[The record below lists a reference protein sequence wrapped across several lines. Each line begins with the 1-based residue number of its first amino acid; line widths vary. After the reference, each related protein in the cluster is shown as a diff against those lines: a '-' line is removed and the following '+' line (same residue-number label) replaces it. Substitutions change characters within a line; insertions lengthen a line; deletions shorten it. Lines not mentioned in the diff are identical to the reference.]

1 MTEMGTQT
9 ASVQRAKVRPNKRKR
24 KVTGYGIAFTTFG
37 TIWLIIAGYPLLYMV
52 MTSFRTQNGY
62 LIGKPWLP
70 PSHPTLSNY
79 AQVLQAGF
87 FHYFLNSAIVS
98 VCSVVLIVVFA
109 LLLAYV
115 IVRSHSRTVR
125 TVFNVFLVGL
135 ALPIQAAIIPVYILI
150 NKFGLYDTLIGM
162 ILPMVAFGLPLS
174 LLILVNFVRD
184 IPNELYESMG
194 LEGATDFQIVR
205 HLVAPL
211 SMPALVSVGI
221 YEFIQSWNNF
231 LFPLV
236 LTQSQSVQTLPLAI
250 VQFQGQHT
258 IDVPVT
264 MAVVLFSALPLILAY
279 IFAGKYLRRGML
291 VGFGK

>member
-1 MTEMGTQT
+1 MSTPIDN
-9 ASVQRAKVRPNKRKR
+9 VRYAKVRPRR
-24 KVTGYGIAFTTFG
+24 KVTVHGGLFTAFG
-37 TIWLIIAGYPLLYMV
+37 TIWLIIAGYPLLYML

-62 LIGKPWLP
+62 LAGKPWLP
-70 PSHPTLSNY
+70 PTNPTLSNY
-79 AQVLQAGF
+79 TQVLQAGF
-87 FHYFLNSAIVS
+87 FHYFLNSAVVS
-98 VCSVVLIVVFA
+98 IASVVLIVTFS

-115 IVRSHSRTVR
+115 IVRSKSRTVR

-150 NKFGLYDTLIGM
+150 NKLGLYDTLIGM

-184 IPNELYESMG
+184 IPNELYESVA
-194 LEGATDFQIVR
+194 LEGATDYQIVR
-205 HLVAPL
+205 YLVAPL
-211 SMPALVSVGI
+211 SLPALVAVGI

-236 LTQSQSVQTLPLAI
+236 LTQSRSVQVLPLAI
-250 VQFQGQHT
+250 VQFQGQHS

-264 MAVVLFSALPLILAY
+264 MAVVIFSALPLILAY
-279 IFAGKYLRRGML
+279 IFAGKYLRQGML
-291 VGFGK
+291 AGFGK

>member
-1 MTEMGTQT
+1 MGTQT

>member
-1 MTEMGTQT
+1 MTEMGTET
-9 ASVQRAKVRPNKRKR
+9 AHVQQAKVRPRRKS
-24 KVTGYGIAFTTFG
+24 KVTGHGIAFTTFG
-37 TIWLIIAGYPLLYMV
+37 TIWLIIAAYPLLYMV

-62 LIGKPWLP
+62 LTGKPWLP

-79 AQVLQAGF
+79 TEVLQAGF

-98 VCSVVLIVVFA
+98 VSSVVLIVLFA

-115 IVRSHSRTVR
+115 IVRSRSRTVR
-125 TVFNVFLVGL
+125 AVFNTFLVGL

-150 NKFGLYDTLIGM
+150 NKLGLYDTLIGM

-184 IPNELYESMG
+184 IPNELYEAMG
-194 LEGATDFQIVR
+194 LEGASDFQIVR
-205 HLVAPL
+205 YLVAPL
-211 SMPALVSVGI
+211 AMPALMSVGI

-236 LTQSQSVQTLPLAI
+236 LTQSRGVQVLPLAI

-291 VGFGK
+291 AGFGK

>member
-1 MTEMGTQT
+1 MGSQN
-9 ASVQRAKVRPNKRKR
+9 SGVQQMPPRHRARKR
-24 KVTGYGIAFTTFG
+24 RITGHGIAFTTFG
-37 TIWLIIAGYPLLYMV
+37 TIWLIIAAYPLLYML

-62 LIGKPWLP
+62 LTGKPWLP
-70 PSHPTLSNY
+70 PANPTLSNY
-79 AQVLQAGF
+79 AQVLQSGF

-98 VCSVVLIVVFA
+98 VCSVVLIVLFA

-115 IVRSHSRTVR
+115 IVRSQSRTVR

-150 NKFGLYDTLIGM
+150 NKLGLYDTLIGM

-205 HLVAPL
+205 YLVAPL
-211 SMPALVSVGI
+211 SAPALVSVGI

-236 LTQSQSVQTLPLAI
+236 LTQSRSVQVLPLAI
-250 VQFQGQHT
+250 VQFQGEHT

-291 VGFGK
+291 AGFGK

>member
-1 MTEMGTQT
+1 MGTQT

-194 LEGATDFQIVR
+194 LEGATDFQIVL